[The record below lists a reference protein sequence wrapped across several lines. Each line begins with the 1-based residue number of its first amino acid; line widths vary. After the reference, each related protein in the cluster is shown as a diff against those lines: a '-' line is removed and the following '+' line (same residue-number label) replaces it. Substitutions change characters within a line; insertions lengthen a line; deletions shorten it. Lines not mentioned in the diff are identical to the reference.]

1 VQLLPGDV
9 IYIPPVGPQVAVFG
23 SVRNSAIF
31 ELSGETTVDQVLQDA
46 GGLSTLA
53 SLSRASLERIDAEQR
68 QQAMDIALNPAGLS
82 TKVRDGDILRV
93 LPISPRFDKTVT
105 VRGNLADPGRF
116 AWHPGMKLSEL
127 LPNSQSLITRNY
139 WQQRNQLGLPSPAF
153 EPDYTQRFKAY
164 QQNLYARY
172 PFGYQY
178 GYGQNQQQSGQGWNP
193 QQGYGVPQ
201 PQQGQISGGT
211 QFPGIPLPFF
221 GDPTQLQS
229 QDATTIQPFS
239 PQFQS
244 NGVPSGQQTQP
255 NSPNQYQ
262 RPNYIGGGTLA
273 EQQRQTQTE
282 NTAGATAITNV
293 NLPVPEIDW
302 SFAVIERLDPVTLR
316 TSLIPFDLGKLVL
329 DHDASQDLAVQP
341 SDVIT
346 IFSQADIHVPQ
357 AQQTKLVR
365 LEGEVVH
372 AGYYSVGPGE
382 TLHDVVERAGG
393 LTPAA
398 YLFGAELTRESTRVA
413 QQQRLDDYV
422 SSLELEVDRASAST
436 AAKALSAQDQAAA
449 SSSLG
454 ATQLL
459 VSRLRQLRATGR
471 IVLNM
476 QPDAHQVAS
485 LPNLPLED
493 GDRFIVP
500 SAPSS
505 INVVGAVY
513 DQNSFIFNRERRLN
527 GYLHAA
533 GGPNR
538 DADPKHAF
546 IVRADG
552 SVTSRESASTLWGN
566 TFDQARINPGDTIVM
581 PEKVYR
587 GSSIRNVLD
596 YTQLFS
602 QLALGAGALAVITR

>member
-1 VQLLPGDV
+1 
-9 IYIPPVGPQVAVFG
+9 
-23 SVRNSAIF
+23 
-31 ELSGETTVDQVLQDA
+31 
-46 GGLSTLA
+46 
-53 SLSRASLERIDAEQR
+53 
-68 QQAMDIALNPAGLS
+68 
-82 TKVRDGDILRV
+82 
-93 LPISPRFDKTVT
+93 
-105 VRGNLADPGRF
+105 
-116 AWHPGMKLSEL
+116 
-127 LPNSQSLITRNY
+127 
-139 WQQRNQLGLPSPAF
+139 
-153 EPDYTQRFKAY
+153 
-164 QQNLYARY
+164 
-172 PFGYQY
+172 
-178 GYGQNQQQSGQGWNP
+178 
-193 QQGYGVPQ
+193 
-201 PQQGQISGGT
+201 
-211 QFPGIPLPFF
+211 
-221 GDPTQLQS
+221 
-229 QDATTIQPFS
+229 
-239 PQFQS
+239 
-244 NGVPSGQQTQP
+244 
-255 NSPNQYQ
+255 
-262 RPNYIGGGTLA
+262 
-273 EQQRQTQTE
+273 
-282 NTAGATAITNV
+282 
-293 NLPVPEIDW
+293 
-302 SFAVIERLDPVTLR
+302 
-316 TSLIPFDLGKLVL
+316 
-329 DHDASQDLAVQP
+329 
-341 SDVIT
+341 
-346 IFSQADIHVPQ
+346 
-357 AQQTKLVR
+357 
-365 LEGEVVH
+365 
-372 AGYYSVGPGE
+372 
-382 TLHDVVERAGG
+382 
-393 LTPAA
+393 
-398 YLFGAELTRESTRVA
+398 LTRESTRVA

>member
-1 VQLLPGDV
+1 
-9 IYIPPVGPQVAVFG
+9 
-23 SVRNSAIF
+23 
-31 ELSGETTVDQVLQDA
+31 
-46 GGLSTLA
+46 
-53 SLSRASLERIDAEQR
+53 
-68 QQAMDIALNPAGLS
+68 
-82 TKVRDGDILRV
+82 
-93 LPISPRFDKTVT
+93 
-105 VRGNLADPGRF
+105 
-116 AWHPGMKLSEL
+116 
-127 LPNSQSLITRNY
+127 
-139 WQQRNQLGLPSPAF
+139 
-153 EPDYTQRFKAY
+153 
-164 QQNLYARY
+164 
-172 PFGYQY
+172 
-178 GYGQNQQQSGQGWNP
+178 
-193 QQGYGVPQ
+193 
-201 PQQGQISGGT
+201 
-211 QFPGIPLPFF
+211 
-221 GDPTQLQS
+221 
-229 QDATTIQPFS
+229 
-239 PQFQS
+239 
-244 NGVPSGQQTQP
+244 
-255 NSPNQYQ
+255 
-262 RPNYIGGGTLA
+262 
-273 EQQRQTQTE
+273 
-282 NTAGATAITNV
+282 
-293 NLPVPEIDW
+293 
-302 SFAVIERLDPVTLR
+302 
-316 TSLIPFDLGKLVL
+316 
-329 DHDASQDLAVQP
+329 VQP

-382 TLHDVVERAGG
+382 TLRDVVERAGG

-552 SVTSRESASTLWGN
+552 SVMSRESASTLWGN

-602 QLALGAGALAVITR
+602 QLALGAGALAVITH

>member
-1 VQLLPGDV
+1 
-9 IYIPPVGPQVAVFG
+9 
-23 SVRNSAIF
+23 
-31 ELSGETTVDQVLQDA
+31 
-46 GGLSTLA
+46 
-53 SLSRASLERIDAEQR
+53 
-68 QQAMDIALNPAGLS
+68 
-82 TKVRDGDILRV
+82 
-93 LPISPRFDKTVT
+93 
-105 VRGNLADPGRF
+105 
-116 AWHPGMKLSEL
+116 MKLSEL
-127 LPNSQSLITRNY
+127 LPNSQSLVTRNY

-164 QQNLYARY
+164 QQNMNARY
-172 PFGYQY
+172 PYGYPQY
-178 GYGQNQQQSGQGWNP
+178 GYGQNQQQYGQGAYP
-193 QQGYGVPQ
+193 QQGYGPQQ
-201 PQQGQISGGT
+201 PQQGQVSGGAQT
-211 QFPGIPLPFF
+211 PAAPFPFF

-229 QDATTIQPFS
+229 QDTSVQPLS
-239 PQFQS
+239 PQYQT

-255 NSPNQYQ
+255 NSPYQYQ
-262 RPNYIGGGTLA
+262 RPNYIGGGSLA
-273 EQQRQTQTE
+273 EEQRRTQTE
-282 NTAGATAITNV
+282 NTAGAMAITDV

-316 TSLIPFDLGKLVL
+316 TTLIPFDLGKLVL
-329 DHDASQDLAVQP
+329 DHDGSQDLDVQP

-372 AGYYSVGPGE
+372 AGYYSVRPGE
-382 TLHDVVERAGG
+382 TLRDVVERAGG

-422 SSLELEVDRASAST
+422 ASLELEVDRASAST
-436 AAKALSAQDQAAA
+436 AAKALSAQDQTAA

-459 VSRLRQLRATGR
+459 VSRLRQLRASGR
-471 IVLNM
+471 IVLNI

-485 LPNLPLED
+485 LPNLSLED
-493 GDRFIVP
+493 GDRFLVP

-513 DQNSFIFNRERRLN
+513 DQNSFIFNRERRVN

-552 SVTSRESASTLWGN
+552 SVMSREAAGSLWGN
-566 TFDQARINPGDTIVM
+566 TFDQVRINPGDTIVM

-587 GSSIRNVLD
+587 GSSIRNILD
-596 YTQLFS
+596 YSQLFS

>member
-1 VQLLPGDV
+1 
-9 IYIPPVGPQVAVFG
+9 
-23 SVRNSAIF
+23 
-31 ELSGETTVDQVLQDA
+31 
-46 GGLSTLA
+46 
-53 SLSRASLERIDAEQR
+53 
-68 QQAMDIALNPAGLS
+68 
-82 TKVRDGDILRV
+82 
-93 LPISPRFDKTVT
+93 
-105 VRGNLADPGRF
+105 
-116 AWHPGMKLSEL
+116 
-127 LPNSQSLITRNY
+127 
-139 WQQRNQLGLPSPAF
+139 
-153 EPDYTQRFKAY
+153 
-164 QQNLYARY
+164 
-172 PFGYQY
+172 
-178 GYGQNQQQSGQGWNP
+178 
-193 QQGYGVPQ
+193 
-201 PQQGQISGGT
+201 
-211 QFPGIPLPFF
+211 
-221 GDPTQLQS
+221 
-229 QDATTIQPFS
+229 
-239 PQFQS
+239 
-244 NGVPSGQQTQP
+244 
-255 NSPNQYQ
+255 
-262 RPNYIGGGTLA
+262 
-273 EQQRQTQTE
+273 
-282 NTAGATAITNV
+282 
-293 NLPVPEIDW
+293 VPEIDW

-513 DQNSFIFNRERRLN
+513 DQNSFIFEDERVYRPRRRI
-527 GYLHAA
+527 GDEPGISEHPVGQYLRSGANQSRGHH
-533 GGPNR
+533 R
-538 DADPKHAF
+538 DAGEGVPRLEHPECPRLYAALF
-546 IVRADG
+546 TARARSRCSG
-552 SVTSRESASTLWGN
+552 SHHS
-566 TFDQARINPGDTIVM
+566 
-581 PEKVYR
+581 
-587 GSSIRNVLD
+587 
-596 YTQLFS
+596 
-602 QLALGAGALAVITR
+602 VITH